1 MAEKRDYYEVL
12 GVQKSAS
19 EDELKKAYRVLA
31 KKYHPD
37 MNPDNA
43 EAAEKFKEVN
53 EAYAVLSDKEKRDK
67 YDRYGHAAFDPA
79 AGGAGGGFGGFDFGD
94 IFSSFFGGGGFGGF
108 GGSSQSRNMPMEGDD
123 VGLRL
128 TIDFEEAVFG
138 CKKDISFAH
147 IEVCPDC
154 NGSGAEKGSTADI
167 CPTCKGRGQT
177 VVNQRTAF
185 GTFQSTRTCPDCRGT
200 GKIIKN
206 PCKNCRSTGYVRVK
220 KELTVTIPAGVD
232 TGSRIACT
240 GQGDAGRNGGPAGDL
255 IIEIAVRNHAVFQ
268 RNGNDIYCDVPV
280 TFVEAALGAEIEIPT
295 LNGTEKYTI
304 PEGTQTGTR
313 FTLSGR
319 GVTGVRGRR
328 NGNLYVTVNVE
339 VPKKL
344 TDEQKDLLRKFGDTC
359 SAKNNENQFDF
370 LEKLK
375 KLFTKK
381 K

>member
-1 MAEKRDYYEVL
+1 M
-12 GVQKSAS
+12 
-19 EDELKKAYRVLA
+19 
-31 KKYHPD
+31 
-37 MNPDNA
+37 
-43 EAAEKFKEVN
+43 
-53 EAYAVLSDKEKRDK
+53 
-67 YDRYGHAAFDPA
+67 
-79 AGGAGGGFGGFDFGD
+79 
-94 IFSSFFGGGGFGGF
+94 
-108 GGSSQSRNMPMEGDD
+108 
-123 VGLRL
+123 
-128 TIDFEEAVFG
+128 
-138 CKKDISFAH
+138 
-147 IEVCPDC
+147 
-154 NGSGAEKGSTADI
+154 
-167 CPTCKGRGQT
+167 
-177 VVNQRTAF
+177 
-185 GTFQSTRTCPDCRGT
+185 
-200 GKIIKN
+200 
-206 PCKNCRSTGYVRVK
+206 K

-255 IIEIAVRNHAVFQ
+255 IIEIAVRNHSVFQ
-268 RNGNDIYCDVPV
+268 RNGSDIYCDVPV

-319 GVTGVRGRR
+319 GVTGIRGRR

-359 SAKNNENQFDF
+359 SEKNNETQFDF